1 MILQRECICIDFN
14 ANYNTLYKYYSI
26 SKQNC
31 HFIQACSGFH
41 FTLQN
46 IIIITII
53 IYIIYIILL
62 LIHKILNYKQNM
74 SLMSCAQGSKGRWS
88 MKSAKRDQYMV
99 MWASDI
105 FKRYGR

>member
-46 IIIITII
+46 IIICIFVSMPISAP
-53 IYIIYIILL
+53 Y
-62 LIHKILNYKQNM
+62 LIDGECGQSSH
-74 SLMSCAQGSKGRWS
+74 AQCVKH
-88 MKSAKRDQYMV
+88 
-99 MWASDI
+99 
-105 FKRYGR
+105 